1 MHLEE
6 NRCISMIFWHNWTS
20 NIHVS
25 TGECGI
31 NQINKFNFQE
41 FSIAKGYVIIVYF
54 GVYLIKS
61 KSNKYLCS
69 IKGRYY
75 LWNSLLTSEQCLHQF
90 CLTCKCPWNF
100 FGILQKIA
108 KPLLLWQIKCLI
120 KCINT
125 QYYQISIG
133 LNKSSIR
140 IFLRN

>member
-1 MHLEE
+1 MQGQKGKCKDDIKSYSLDRFEQVERSKTLTQTWPHLMHLEE

-90 CLTCKCPWNF
+90 CLTNLSLRTK
-100 FGILQKIA
+100 
-108 KPLLLWQIKCLI
+108 
-120 KCINT
+120 
-125 QYYQISIG
+125 S
-133 LNKSSIR
+133 NKTA
-140 IFLRN
+140 N